1 MLSTALPQ
9 DFPITIHMFSELDDG
24 KLVHTPIFDPS
35 SLPAGLEPAL
45 PKWALVA
52 PQTILLDYSSL
63 DRVLGYGLKHEDVF
77 QNIWGR
83 IGQVR

>member
-9 DFPITIHMFSELDDG
+9 DFPTTIHMFSELDDG
-24 KLVHTPIFDPS
+24 KSVHTPPFDPS

-45 PKWALVA
+45 PQWALVA
-52 PQTILLDYSSL
+52 PQKILLDYSSL
-63 DRVLGYGLKHEDVF
+63 DRILGYGLKHEDAF

>member
-45 PKWALVA
+45 PQWALVA

-63 DRVLGYGLKHEDVF
+63 NRVLGYGLKHEDAF
-77 QNIWGR
+77 QKI
-83 IGQVR
+83 